1 MALILLA
8 TVITTSCAM
17 AHHRA
22 QIRQGL
28 LTRGLLRGA
37 FLAEWGPPT
46 RTSTLTGEDA
56 TRVGWGGGAGF
67 FFKGKAVYDVWEYQ
81 ERDVTL
87 VFQGDRLAT
96 WKTDK
101 TTSELRTPGS

>member
-1 MALILLA
+1 MAVFIVAAL
-8 TVITTSCAM
+8 TVGCAM
-17 AHHRA
+17 AHNRA

-28 LTRGLLRGA
+28 LTRGLLRDA

-46 RTSTLTGEDA
+46 RTSTLTGDDS

-81 ERDVTL
+81 DRGVTL
-87 VFQGDRLAT
+87 VFEGSRLAT

-101 TTSELRTPGS
+101 TTFELRQAGS